1 MRLQLSDGT
10 TREADHVIVAV
21 GYRFELARLG
31 ILDEAVRG
39 SIALAGRWPRLD
51 RNLRT
56 SNRGVFVAG
65 YPAEGQYGPL
75 SRFVEGTRFAAPR
88 IAAAL

>member
-1 MRLQLSDGT
+1 MSSGVT
-10 TREADHVIVAV
+10 TS
-21 GYRFELARLG
+21 ARSRPLHRISAG
-31 ILDEAVRG
+31 QGLEILDDRLRA

-51 RNLRT
+51 RHLRT
-56 SNRGVFVAG
+56 SNPGVFMAG

-88 IAAAL
+88 IAAGLS